1 MFFWWWKTYIHG
13 KNLQV
18 EGRNIFVILPWPLSL
33 KVTYPKGHLPRIY
46 GQLTLSFKCEH
57 GDGTSE
63 KCSLEGRESPASLT
77 LQRFYVV
84 TTAVCSRGLMGSHV
98 GSPRD

>member
-1 MFFWWWKTYIHG
+1 MSHVF
-13 KNLQV
+13 LVV
-18 EGRNIFVILPWPLSL
+18 EGFHSWEELASRRQKHLCCSSMA
-33 KVTYPKGHLPRIY
+33 TYPKGHLPRIY

-57 GDGTSE
+57 RDGTSE
-63 KCSLEGRESPASLT
+63 ERSLEGRESPASLT
-77 LQRFYVV
+77 LQHLYAV